1 MTEHFEPTDTAKL
14 QLRSLEVFMNA
25 LGYKKADSY
34 FDDCINFYSILYEN
48 RHRATIAFN
57 TAVKLH
63 NGQLLDWHGKR
74 FRDPFAMDIY
84 KMRVAQASKII
95 HRVKLMYQKKTK
107 RVICQD
113 HNVSFVDP
121 QYEQL
126 FLGGSDE

>member
-14 QLRSLEVFMNA
+14 QLRSLEIFMNA

-84 KMRVAQASKII
+84 KMRVAQASKIV

-107 RVICQD
+107 RVLCQD
-113 HNVSFVDP
+113 NRVEFIYVEYAS
-121 QYEQL
+121 L
-126 FLGGSDE
+126 FLDTDHE